1 MPGTLH
7 IHNDT
12 VKGVPMPSTTSIHDI
27 QSLVAARM
35 GVTVCDIVSARQ
47 TRSAVTPRH
56 VAMWLARHCTT
67 ASLPAIGFAFGN
79 RDHTTVINAVRR
91 IDDRMEADA
100 ELRGTVRALV
110 GMLSVRRVAA

>member
-1 MPGTLH
+1 
-7 IHNDT
+7 
-12 VKGVPMPSTTSIHDI
+12 MPSTTSIHDI
-27 QSLVAARM
+27 QQLVADRM

-79 RDHTTVINAVRR
+79 RDHTTVMNGIRR

-100 ELRGTVRALV
+100 DLAATVLA
-110 GMLSVRRVAA
+110 MLGVISVRQVAA